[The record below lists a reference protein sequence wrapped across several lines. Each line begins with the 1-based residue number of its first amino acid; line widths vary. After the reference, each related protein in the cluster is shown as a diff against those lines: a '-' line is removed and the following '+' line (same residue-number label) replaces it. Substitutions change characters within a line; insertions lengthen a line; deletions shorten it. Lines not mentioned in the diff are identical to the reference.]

1 MTGTGLFSSL
11 SLLANGLISFFWL
24 DEISKSESVGE
35 NGNGE
40 FSSFRIDRFRG
51 VFVGV
56 LNSNF
61 SCFLLLYIRLQN
73 TVLD

>member
-1 MTGTGLFSSL
+1 MGITGTGLFRSL

-35 NGNGE
+35 KIGNGE
-40 FSSFRIDRFRG
+40 FSSFRIERFRG

-61 SCFLLLYIRLQN
+61 LCFLFN
-73 TVLD
+73 S

>member
-1 MTGTGLFSSL
+1 MSYTGMTGTGLLSSL
-11 SLLANGLISFFWL
+11 SLLANGLISIFWV
-24 DEISKSESVGE
+24 DEIPKSESVGE

-40 FSSFRIDRFRG
+40 FSSFRIERFRG

-61 SCFLLLYIRLQN
+61 LCVF
-73 TVLD
+73 